1 MAARKNFSLG
11 ITINLENYENLR
23 LDVSGEVE
31 SQDDAEEFIV
41 FLDQTLAR
49 LGRGSPGT
57 AARVDSYRRRVFN
70 LPAEPAEPSAPLPP
84 PEIAP
89 VTSEAPVAPP
99 AGVAETQPAPPAAK
113 KPKAK
118 EKESRPAEAAPAPV
132 VQPVPTESEFVC
144 EECRVPVTKGQ
155 HQMSQLFTGKTLCKK
170 CMHPP

>member
-31 SQDDAEEFIV
+31 SQDDAEEFII

-70 LPAEPAEPSAPLPP
+70 LPAEPTGPSAPIPPP
-84 PEIAP
+84 PEIVP

-99 AGVAETQPAPPAAK
+99 AGAIETPPAPPAAK
-113 KPKAK
+113 KTKTK
-118 EKESRPAEAAPAPV
+118 EKESRPAEAAPV
-132 VQPVPTESEFVC
+132 VQPAPTESEFVC

-155 HQMSQLFTGKTLCKK
+155 HQMSQLFMGKTLCKK